1 MFSIKIRPID
11 SIENINIFKGGLS
24 EYEPLILNN
33 KLNITLIIEYFSKN
47 RCAIYPSLLTY
58 SYCHDSDEY
67 AHHFGSYLIVL
78 LGDHKVQR

>member
-1 MFSIKIRPID
+1 MLFIKIRPID

-58 SYCHDSDEY
+58 SYYHDSDEY
-67 AHHFGSYLIVL
+67 AHHFGSCRVVS

>member
-33 KLNITLIIEYFSKN
+33 KLNITLIMSTFLKIDALFTLHS
-47 RCAIYPSLLTY
+47 
-58 SYCHDSDEY
+58 
-67 AHHFGSYLIVL
+67 
-78 LGDHKVQR
+78 